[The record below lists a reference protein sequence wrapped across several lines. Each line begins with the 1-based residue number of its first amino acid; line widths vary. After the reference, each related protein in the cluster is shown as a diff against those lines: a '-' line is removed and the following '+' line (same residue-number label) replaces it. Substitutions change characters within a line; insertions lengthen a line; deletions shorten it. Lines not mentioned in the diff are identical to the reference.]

1 MSYQHKSY
9 TVTLT
14 ATDRGCTAECISESD
29 QLLLERYASKGD
41 ALYAA
46 MRSIDARE
54 IASKID
60 ALLGE
65 IGQDTDPIAKLVH
78 ELVKMIDG

>member
-1 MSYQHKSY
+1 MIYQHKGY
-9 TVTLT
+9 EITLT

-29 QLLLERYASKGD
+29 QLLLEHHQSKGD

-60 ALLGE
+60 ALLST
-65 IGQDTDPIAKLVH
+65 IDQDTDPIAKLVH
-78 ELVKMIDG
+78 DLVKMVA

>member
-1 MSYQHKSY
+1 MPYQHKGY
-9 TVTLT
+9 EIALT
-14 ATDRGCTAECISESD
+14 ATDRGCTAECVSESD
-29 QLLLERYASKGD
+29 QLRLERYASKGD

-60 ALLGE
+60 ALLGT
-65 IGQDTDPIAKLVH
+65 IDQDTDPIAKLVH
-78 ELVKMIDG
+78 DLVKMIDG